1 MRKVLLVAFL
11 FFSNYLTYGQSQV
24 VGSAPDCYNG
34 IQDGNELGVDCG
46 GFGCI
51 PCNGEAQ
58 ITYNNRT
65 LKTGKISVENS
76 MEENLTRRVVEKD
89 RINYT
94 FLTFPFSYE
103 SNGVKTE
110 LSINLKYMRFE
121 KIKPKK
127 FYLTGGTDKDIEMAY
142 SSTGVGA
149 WFSLSENFVFLTLV
163 KNRSNVSTIKLKD
176 KGKSTYILE
185 ITEVNALE
193 RFISGNITLQGVS
206 SDGTPIDI
214 TGTFKN
220 VSY

>member
-11 FFSNYLTYGQSQV
+11 FFSNYLTYGQSKV
-24 VGSAPDCYNG
+24 VGSTPDCYNG
-34 IQDGNELGVDCG
+34 VQDGSELGVDCG
-46 GFGCI
+46 GGCI

-65 LKTGKISVENS
+65 LKTGKIGVQNS
-76 MEENLTRRVVEKD
+76 MLKNQTGRIVEKD
-89 RINYT
+89 RKNYT
-94 FLTFPFSYE
+94 FLNFQFSYE
-103 SNGVKTE
+103 NNGTKSD
-110 LSINLKYMRFE
+110 LSIILNYLRFE
-121 KIKPKK
+121 QIKPKK
-127 FYLTGGTDKDIEMAY
+127 FYLTGGTDKDIEMIGFPP
-142 SSTGVGA
+142 SSSFYHT
-149 WFSLSENFVFLTLV
+149 ENFVFLTLL
-163 KNRSNVSTIKLKD
+163 KNRANLSTIKLKD
-176 KGKSTYILE
+176 SRKSAYILE